1 MFFQETKNGYIVRLE
16 KGEEIITALSEFA
29 DKQKIKG
36 GFVYGI
42 GTVNNLTLGYYDTEK
57 KDYLK
62 KTFQADFELASLM
75 GNISLLKG
83 SPLVHAHIVVSDSNF
98 GTLAGHLFSG
108 MIAVTGEFVIL
119 LTGDIIERAFD
130 PQTGLNL
137 LKL

>member
-1 MFFQETKNGYIVRLE
+1 MFFQQIKNGYIVRLE
-16 KGEEIITALSEFA
+16 KGEEIITVLSDFA

-42 GTVNNLTLGYYDTEK
+42 GTVNNLTLGYYDLEK
-57 KDYLK
+57 RDYLK
-62 KTFQADFELASLM
+62 KTFQADFELTSLM
-75 GNISLLKG
+75 GNIALLKD

-98 GTLAGHLFSG
+98 GALAGHLFSG
-108 MIAVTGEFVIL
+108 TIAVTGEFVIL
-119 LTGDIIERAFD
+119 LTESKIERAFD